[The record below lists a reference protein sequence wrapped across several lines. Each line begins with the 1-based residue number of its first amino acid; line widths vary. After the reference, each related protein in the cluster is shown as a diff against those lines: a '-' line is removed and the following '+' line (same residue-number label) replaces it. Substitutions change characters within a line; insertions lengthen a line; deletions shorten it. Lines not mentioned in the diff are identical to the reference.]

1 MRMNNYLIQL
11 FALSLVIGGPVEG
24 AVIVKGVTISC
35 ELGAKSPVVVDVYI
49 LDSAKMPRLVS
60 LIKNDREQ

>member
-24 AVIVKGVTISC
+24 AVIVKGVTIRC
-35 ELGAKSPVVVDVYI
+35 ELGAKSPVVVDV
-49 LDSAKMPRLVS
+49 
-60 LIKNDREQ
+60 